1 MSNCQGRCLTCAYR
15 GEIRTGDV
23 ERTSCAYILI
33 TGHSRL
39 KEAYRRLGVK
49 ELTKEVREA
58 LEPANCRCYRKG
70 TPMRDDSQTRVPL
83 VSSDPVRAKATEAR
97 VRANAARKKEE
108 ERERILKKEK
118 RSYTKPDK
126 PPTVDP
132 VKGRVLYDQGKTDRQ
147 IAEVLG
153 IGPGSVWYWRKMNG
167 LPPVAKNV
175 APPDF
180 AALWKQGL
188 TDEEIAARSGVSRRT
203 VQTWRYKN
211 HLKANPK
218 SYEPSRMLEER
229 RRKMRELY
237 DRGLNDRE
245 IAAATGISEKT
256 AAKFRQNNGL
266 PPHPR
271 ERSRKFDTVKARKL
285 REQGLT
291 DREIAEQLGVSKAA
305 IWHWRRTAGI
315 TSVDYRKRPKG
326 TDWEETGRRLLEN
339 GATDREIAE
348 AVGRSVATVY
358 SWRKRRGLE
367 YPGRMKKRDGK

>member
-1 MSNCQGRCLTCAYR
+1 MSDCQGRCLTCAYR

-49 ELTKEVREA
+49 ELTKEVRKA

-70 TPMRDDSQTRVPL
+70 TPQRDQSQTRVPL

-132 VKGRVLYDQGKTDRQ
+132 VKGRELYNQGKTDRQ

-167 LPPVAKNV
+167 LPPVKKQAE
-175 APPDF
+175 PPRFGELYD
-180 AALWKQGL
+180 QGM
-188 TDEEIAARSGVSRRT
+188 TDEEIAKRSGVSKRT
-203 VQTWRYKN
+203 VQSWRYKN
-211 HLKANPK
+211 KLKPNPK
-218 SYEPSRMLEER
+218 NYVPSQELLER
-229 RRKMRELY
+229 RKKLRELY

-256 AAKFRQNNGL
+256 AAKFRLDNGL

-326 TDWEETGRRLLEN
+326 INWEETGRRMLKE
-339 GATDREIAE
+339 GATDREIAQ
-348 AVGRSVATVY
+348 AVGRSVATVC
-358 SWRKRRGLE
+358 SWRKRRGLD

>member
-1 MSNCQGRCLTCAYR
+1 MSDCQGRCPSCMYQ
-15 GEIRTGDV
+15 GEMHTGD
-23 ERTSCAYILI
+23 RARPSCAYILI

-49 ELTKEVREA
+49 ELTKEVRKA

-70 TPMRDDSQTRVPL
+70 TQQRDESQKRVPL
-83 VSSDPVRAKATEAR
+83 VSSDPVRARATEAR
-97 VRANAARKKEE
+97 VRANAAKKKEE
-108 ERERILKKEK
+108 ERERILKKQK
-118 RSYTKPDK
+118 RSYTKPDR

-132 VKGRVLYDQGKTDRQ
+132 VKGRELYEKGMTDRE
-147 IAEVLG
+147 IANVLG

-167 LPPVAKNV
+167 LPPVAKN
-175 APPDF
+175 AEPPDF
-180 AALWKQGL
+180 NALWKQGL
-188 TDEEIAARSGVSRRT
+188 TDQEIAERSGKSRRT

-218 SYEPSRMLEER
+218 SYEPNRMLEER

-256 AAKFRQNNGL
+256 AAKFRMDSGL

-271 ERSRKFDTVKARKL
+271 ERKHCFDTKQAREL
-285 REQGLT
+285 WEQGMT
-291 DREIAEQLGVSKAA
+291 DPEIAQALGVRKAT
-305 IWHWRRTAGI
+305 IWHWRSRAGL
-315 TSVDYRKRPKG
+315 TCADYRKRPKG
-326 TDWEETGRRLLEN
+326 TDWEETGRRMLEN

-348 AVGRSVATVY
+348 AVGRSVATVC
-358 SWRKRRGLE
+358 SWRKRRGLD
-367 YPGRMKKRDGK
+367 YPGRMKKRGM

>member
-1 MSNCQGRCLTCAYR
+1 MSRCEECAYR

-39 KEAYRRLGVK
+39 KDAYRRLGVK
-49 ELTKEVREA
+49 ELTKEVRKA
-58 LEPANCRCYRKG
+58 LEPENCRCYRKG

-97 VRANAARKKEE
+97 VRANAARKKEA

-118 RSYTKPDK
+118 RSYTKPER

-132 VKGRVLYDQGKTDRQ
+132 VKGRELYDKGMTDRE
-147 IAEVLG
+147 IANVLG

-167 LPPVAKNV
+167 LPPVKKQAE
-175 APPDF
+175 PPHFGELYD
-180 AALWKQGL
+180 QGMADL
-188 TDEEIAARSGVSRRT
+188 EIAKRSGVPKRT
-203 VQTWRYKN
+203 VQSWRYKN
-211 HLKANPK
+211 KLKPNPK
-218 SYEPSRMLEER
+218 NYVPSQELLER
-229 RRKMRELY
+229 RKKLRELY

-256 AAKFRQNNGL
+256 AAKFRLDSGL

-271 ERSRKFDTVKARKL
+271 ERKHCFDTKQAREL
-285 REQGLT
+285 WEQGMT
-291 DREIAEQLGVSKAA
+291 DPEIAQALGVRKAT
-305 IWHWRRTAGI
+305 IWHWRSRAGL
-315 TSVDYRKRPKG
+315 TCADYRKRPKG
-326 TDWEETGRRLLEN
+326 TDWEETGRRMLEN

-348 AVGRSVATVY
+348 AVGRSVATICI
-358 SWRKRRGLE
+358 WRKRRGLE
-367 YPGRMKKRDGK
+367 YPGRQKRRGM

>member
-1 MSNCQGRCLTCAYR
+1 MSRCEECAYR

-39 KEAYRRLGVK
+39 KDAYRRLGVK
-49 ELTKEVREA
+49 ELTKEVRKA

-70 TPMRDDSQTRVPL
+70 TPQRDQSQTRVPL

-97 VRANAARKKEE
+97 ARANAARKKEE

-132 VKGRVLYDQGKTDRQ
+132 VKGR
-147 IAEVLG
+147 
-153 IGPGSVWYWRKMNG
+153 
-167 LPPVAKNV
+167 
-175 APPDF
+175 
-180 AALWKQGL
+180 
-188 TDEEIAARSGVSRRT
+188 
-203 VQTWRYKN
+203 
-211 HLKANPK
+211 
-218 SYEPSRMLEER
+218 
-229 RRKMRELY
+229 ELY

-256 AAKFRQNNGL
+256 AAKFRLDNGL

-326 TDWEETGRRLLEN
+326 ISWEETGRRMLKE

-348 AVGRSVATVY
+348 AVGRSVATVC
-358 SWRKRRGLE
+358 SWRKRRGLD
-367 YPGRMKKRDGK
+367 YPGRQKKRDGK

>member
-1 MSNCQGRCLTCAYR
+1 MSRCEGCAYR
-15 GEIRTGDV
+15 GEIRTGDAA
-23 ERTSCAYILI
+23 RPSCAYILI

-49 ELTKEVREA
+49 ELTKEVRKA

-70 TPMRDDSQTRVPL
+70 TQQRDDSQTRVPL

-108 ERERILKKEK
+108 ERERILKKQK
-118 RSYTKPDK
+118 RSYTKPDR

-132 VKGRVLYDQGKTDRQ
+132 VKGRELYDKGMTDRE
-147 IAEVLG
+147 IANVLG
-153 IGPGSVWYWRKMNG
+153 IGPGSVWYWRKLLG
-167 LPPVAKNV
+167 LPPVAKN
-175 APPDF
+175 AEPPRF
-180 AALWKQGL
+180 GELWKQGL

-218 SYEPSRMLEER
+218 SYEPNRMLEER

-256 AAKFRQNNGL
+256 AAKFRQSNGL

-315 TSVDYRKRPKG
+315 TSVDYRKMPKG
-326 TDWEETGRRLLEN
+326 TDWEEVGRRMLEK
-339 GATDREIAE
+339 GATDREIAQ
-348 AVGRSVATVY
+348 AVGRSVATVCC
-358 SWRKRRGLE
+358 WRKRRGLD
-367 YPGRMKKRDGK
+367 YPGRMKKRGM

>member
-1 MSNCQGRCLTCAYR
+1 MSDCQGRCLSCMYQ
-15 GEIRTGDV
+15 GEMHTGDRA
-23 ERTSCAYILI
+23 RTSCAYILI

-39 KEAYRRLGVK
+39 KDAYRRLGVK
-49 ELTKEVREA
+49 ELTKEVRKA

-70 TPMRDDSQTRVPL
+70 TQQRDESQKRVPL
-83 VSSDPVRAKATEAR
+83 VSSDPVRARATEAR

-132 VKGRVLYDQGKTDRQ
+132 VKGRELYDKGMTDRE
-147 IAEVLG
+147 IANVLG

-188 TDEEIAARSGVSRRT
+188 TDEEIAERSGVSRRT

-211 HLKANPK
+211 KLKPNPK
-218 SYEPSRMLEER
+218 NYVPSQELLER
-229 RRKMRELY
+229 RKKLRELY

-256 AAKFRQNNGL
+256 AAKFRMENGL

-271 ERSRKFDTVKARKL
+271 ERKHCFDTKQAREFW
-285 REQGLT
+285 EQGMT
-291 DREIAEQLGVSKAA
+291 DPEIAQALGVRKAT
-305 IWHWRRTAGI
+305 IWHWRSRAGL
-315 TSVDYRKRPKG
+315 TCADYRKRPKG
-326 TDWEETGRRLLEN
+326 TDWEETGRRMLEN

-348 AVGRSVATVY
+348 AVGRSVATVC
-358 SWRKRRGLE
+358 SWRKRRGLD
-367 YPGRMKKRDGK
+367 YPGRMKRRE